1 MRRTFQ
7 RRLLILMLAALG
19 VTLLITWLVQTSYA
33 REDALELIEA
43 RLTDARVQITQH
55 DIDLE
60 TIRQNNDE
68 SLTYKL
74 QTLRWILARHP
85 EVARRADELI
95 ALLSVL
101 DVDQLHIIDSSGIIT
116 TTTYAP
122 YLGYDLSSAEQSSF
136 FLPILKDPDLVLIQ
150 PVSPT
155 GHDQSMLMQFSATG
169 IPGRAGMVQIG
180 DVPERLAEAAAVADI
195 KSLAPGFAIG
205 NHGTVIVLQQG
216 LVVSAGERKL
226 MGLRAEDLDFSLA
239 EARSGQPFSAG
250 QGVKRTLCLGVVS
263 GDYLIIGMLPYSEIY
278 AGRNETLLF
287 MGVAYL
293 LLFLSV
299 FILVSRMVDV
309 VVIQGIR
316 NVNASLARITD
327 GNLETRVE
335 ERGNAEFRALS
346 DGINDTVSA
355 LKQAIADARE
365 RIDTELALAREVQLA
380 SLPRTNALTE
390 LEGWFRLGTLLE
402 AAREV
407 GGDFYD
413 FFLVPTPSGRKLAL
427 VIADV
432 SGKGIPGAL
441 FMMRVKTQL
450 QSDILV
456 EGDLA
461 EAVAHANRK
470 LCQENEAGLFVTAF
484 VAVWDCEGDG
494 WLDYVNA
501 GHNPPLL
508 ARAGEKY
515 AFLRSPA
522 DLVLGGLEGSVYHAH
537 RIRLLAGD
545 KLLFY
550 TDGVTEAEDIRGAF
564 FTSAGLKNLIGQP
577 HLRDL
582 PAEKQTEALMQS
594 LGQFAGSREQAD
606 DITLMALDILNSPA
620 ALPWKD
626 IPLEEEQVKTIRSL
640 AEIEMAP
647 FNPSP
652 HALRRLHVVV
662 DEIFSNMVR
671 YASSHGDNVT
681 FSCELVGQ
689 EAVLRFRDRGEP
701 FDPLSQPLP
710 DISLPSDK
718 RDAGGLGLLM
728 IRKLSDYAAYTY
740 ENGENRLLISMN
752 LARRPEKKT
761 KSRNI
766 KEPDHG

>member
-7 RRLLILMLAALG
+7 RRLLILMAAAFG
-19 VTLLITWLVQTSYA
+19 VTLLITWVVQTRHA
-33 REDALELIEA
+33 REDALELIGA
-43 RLTDARVQITQH
+43 RLADAQAQIAQH
-55 DIDLE
+55 DLNLE
-60 TIRQNNDE
+60 TIYQSNEE
-68 SLTYKL
+68 SLTHKL

-85 EVARRADELI
+85 EVAERSDELI
-95 ALLSVL
+95 ALLPVL
-101 DVDQLHIIDSSGIIT
+101 DVDQLNIFDGSGIIT
-116 TTTYAP
+116 ATTYAP
-122 YLGYDLSSAEQSSF
+122 YLGYDILSAEQSSF

-150 PVSPT
+150 PVTPT

-169 IPGRAGMVQIG
+169 IPGRAGIVQIG
-180 DVPERLAEAAAVADI
+180 DVPERLAEADAVADI
-195 KSLAPGFAIG
+195 KNLAPGFAIG
-205 NHGTVIVLQQG
+205 SHGTVIVLQRG
-216 LVVSAGERKL
+216 LVVSAGERAL
-226 MGLRAEDLDFSLA
+226 MGLRAKDLDFSLD
-239 EARSGQPFSAG
+239 EARAGQPFFAG
-250 QGVKRTLCLGVVS
+250 QGMSRALSLAVVS
-263 GDYLIIGMLPYSEIY
+263 GDYLIVGMLPNAEIY

-316 NVNASLARITD
+316 NVNASLARITEGD
-327 GNLETRVE
+327 LDTRVE
-335 ERGNAEFRALS
+335 ERRNAEFRALS

-390 LEGWFRLGTLLE
+390 PEGRFRLGALLE

-413 FFLVPTPSGRKLAL
+413 FFPVPTPSGRKLAL

-450 QSDILV
+450 QSDILMQR
-456 EGDLA
+456 DLA

-470 LCQENEAGLFVTAF
+470 LCRENEAGMFVTAF

-508 ARAGEKY
+508 ARAGEEY

-522 DLVLGGLEGSVYHAH
+522 DLVLGAFEGSDYHAH
-537 RIRLLAGD
+537 RVRLLAGD

-564 FTSAGLKNLIGQP
+564 FTSAGLKNLIGLP
-577 HLRDL
+577 SLRVL
-582 PAEKQTEALMQS
+582 PAQEQTEALMQS
-594 LGQFAGSREQAD
+594 LSRFAGSREQAD

-620 ALPWKD
+620 DLPWKD
-626 IPLEEEQVKTIRSL
+626 IPLEEEQVKTIESL
-640 AEIEMAP
+640 AAIETAP

-652 HALRRLHVVV
+652 HALSRLHVVV

-671 YASSHGDNVT
+671 YAGSHGNNVT

-689 EAVLRFRDRGEP
+689 DAVLRFRDRGEP

-718 RDAGGLGLLM
+718 RDVGGLGLLM
-728 IRKLSDYAAYTY
+728 IRKLSDHAAYTY
-740 ENGENRLLISMN
+740 EDGENRLLIRMN
-752 LARRPEKKT
+752 LARGPEKKT
-761 KSRNI
+761 KSRST